1 MLLIPQH
8 TKQKYHHN
16 MNGSK
21 KRNISPLYVRKIDTD
36 TDNNRSSSAQQ
47 RQRRRPPRPQRRVK
61 TGLSNICPPLGG
73 IVGAPEL
80 PVLTTKDPRIIE
92 RWIDE
97 HVGTSNEYTILGF
110 DSESIAK
117 PPWKPKRQSLP
128 DGPATVQLSTTTS
141 CIIIQLALCGDGS
154 ASFAPKILQ
163 SVINDPK
170 IIKVGVGVDDDA
182 LELYRWSQ
190 EENDQQLMYDMK
202 SRLDLGCILPD
213 KTSNRRAGR
222 EYNMMDIYLCFVSLS
237 LLANRSYF
245 LLSLISIP
253 QSASWQKR
261 QLG

>member
-1 MLLIPQH
+1 MLINIMWRIIIFIISLLLMTDSMLLIPLH
-8 TKQKYHHN
+8 TQQKYNN
-16 MNGSK
+16 MNGRK
-21 KRNISPLYVRKIDTD
+21 KRNSSSLYVRKINTEI
-36 TDNNRSSSAQQ
+36 NNDGSSSAQ
-47 RQRRRPPRPQRRVK
+47 RQRRRPPRSQRRVK
-61 TGLSNICPPLGG
+61 TGLSICPPLGG
-73 IVGAPEL
+73 PVGAPEL

-110 DSESIAK
+110 DSETIAK
-117 PPWKPKRQSLP
+117 PPWKPERQSLP

-190 EENDQQLMYDMK
+190 EENDQQLIYDMK
-202 SRLDLGCILPD
+202 SRLDLGCVLPET
-213 KTSNRRAGR
+213 KSNRRAGR
-222 EYNMMDIYLCFVSLS
+222 EYNMMNIYLCFVSL
-237 LLANRSYF
+237 
-245 LLSLISIP
+245 
-253 QSASWQKR
+253 
-261 QLG
+261 